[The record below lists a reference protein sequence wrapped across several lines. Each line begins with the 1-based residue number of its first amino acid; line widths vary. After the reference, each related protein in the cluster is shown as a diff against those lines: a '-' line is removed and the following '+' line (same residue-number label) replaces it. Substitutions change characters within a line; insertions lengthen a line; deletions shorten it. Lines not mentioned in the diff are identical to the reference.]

1 MQSLGWPITSIAP
14 ARLSMERM
22 IGVLAAVVM
31 HAVLVAALIQRDR
44 APLATITPPAPLM
57 VGIVTA
63 AKPAVPEPP
72 QAVQP
77 VPAKPKAAPVK
88 PKPQPQPKR
97 TSEPAKR
104 EAVIAASGT
113 GPSSFSAP
121 PADPP
126 APETAPAAQATRAE
140 SAPISPP
147 HLNANY
153 LDNPAPAYPAQSRSE
168 GEQGKVLLRVLV
180 NAHGGAEQ
188 VDIRRSSGYSRLDEA
203 ARIAVRQ
210 WKFVPAQQSGQP
222 LSAWVLVPISFSLEG

>member
-1 MQSLGWPITSIAP
+1 MQSIGWPIISIAP

-22 IGVLAAVVM
+22 IGVLAAVVL
-31 HAVLVAALIQRDR
+31 HAVLVAALTQRDR
-44 APLATITPPAPLM
+44 ATPATITPPAPLM

-63 AKPAVPEPP
+63 AKQAVPKPP
-72 QAVQP
+72 QAAQP
-77 VPAKPKAAPVK
+77 VPAKPKAAPAK
-88 PKPQPQPKR
+88 PKPQPKR

-104 EAVIAASGT
+104 EAVIAASGA
-113 GPSSFSAP
+113 GSSSSFSAQ

-126 APETAPAAQATRAE
+126 VQETVPAAQATRAE

-153 LDNPAPAYPAQSRSE
+153 LDNPAPAYPPQSRSE

-180 NAHGGAEQ
+180 NAHGVAEQ
-188 VDIRRSSGYSRLDEA
+188 VDIRRSSGYIRLDEA

-210 WKFVPAQQSGQP
+210 WKFVPAQQNGQP